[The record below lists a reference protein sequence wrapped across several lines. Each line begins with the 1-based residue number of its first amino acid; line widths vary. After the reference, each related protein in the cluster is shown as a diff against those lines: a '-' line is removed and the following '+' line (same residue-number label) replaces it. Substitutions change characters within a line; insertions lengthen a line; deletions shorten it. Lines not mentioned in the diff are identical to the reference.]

1 MWTRLVE
8 RENPLN
14 FLPLT
19 CHPPCFSTMARHH
32 LLSSLLL
39 LSVAAASASRYA
51 TYDYDLTT
59 PQFTPDG
66 RLLQVEYATNAC
78 VREGSNPILTVGFGD
93 GDEAVIV
100 MATVSRDASSDVSD
114 GADEDGSVSKPVNQ
128 RTQYRIVEVPI
139 SAAFSSLIDS
149 TNDVSAITTS
159 TVLVGLTGHLSDAN
173 ALLQTIYSQLEEE
186 ESVFGWHRLGLS
198 PAGQDAIDSGAAFH
212 STTTETALRLSR
224 AAADQCQ
231 KHAFGGGLRPIGAS
245 LLLGAV
251 DLHQRIGRI
260 AMCKT
265 DPSGNLDSVV
275 YGIKSDEVVVPQVM
289 VSGGSSKSQ
298 EKLQT
303 LIESQLKELTSN
315 DEVLARKVLRSI
327 VLSLLEEWRG
337 RQQLQLSG
345 ASKISKLY
353 QRLGGSNPMKTNLPR
368 MEVVVASSKV
378 GSFRL
383 SDKDISA
390 VIKDYV
396 EDS

>member
-1 MWTRLVE
+1 
-8 RENPLN
+8 
-14 FLPLT
+14 
-19 CHPPCFSTMARHH
+19 MARHH

-39 LSVAAASASRYA
+39 VSVAVVGASRYA

-100 MATVSRDASSDVSD
+100 MATVSSDASSDVSD
-114 GADEDGSVSKPVNQ
+114 GADEDGSVSKSVNQ

-139 SAAFSSLIDS
+139 SAAFSSLVDS

-173 ALLQTIYSQLEEE
+173 SLLHTIYSQLEEE

-198 PAGQDAIDSGAAFH
+198 PAGQDASGSGAAFH

-251 DLHQRIGRI
+251 DLQQRIGRI

-265 DPSGNLDSVV
+265 YPSGNLDSIV

-315 DEVLARKVLRSI
+315 DEILARKVLRSV
-327 VLSLLEEWRG
+327 VLSLVDEWRG

-353 QRLGGSNPMKTNLPR
+353 QRSGGSNPIKTNIPR